1 MAMNSL
7 RGKTAVAG
15 LGYAGLGSAPGWSP
29 IELGAAAAERALADA
44 GLSIDDVDG
53 LCASTFY
60 HFFPTTSFAEQL
72 RIRPRWTNAD
82 MTGGST
88 FMAHI
93 QQASLAIEAGLCE
106 TVLIIYGSNA
116 RSSRDIYGLIDLTP
130 LQVAYQPLLPVG
142 AYAMAA
148 ARHMHQYGTT
158 REQMAEV
165 AVASRLWARGN
176 PDAALRDPITV
187 ADVLSSPMVCDP
199 LSRLDCCLVSDGGAA
214 IVLTSAERARD
225 LRQPPV
231 YVLGSASATWHR
243 DISTMEDLTVTA
255 AVQSGRE
262 AFAMAG
268 LAPKDVDVVQLY
280 DAFTILPILFL
291 EDLGFCSKGEGGPY
305 VENGGIAP
313 GGRLPVNTGGGGL
326 SFVHPGMFG
335 LFAIMEACI
344 QLRRQGGERQA
355 GAPDVALAHGNGGYF
370 SHQSTNIFGTAVTLR

>member
-1 MAMNSL
+1 MKSL

-15 LGYAGLGSAPGWSP
+15 LGYAGLGSSPGWSP
-29 IELGAAAAERALADA
+29 IELGALAAERALADA
-44 GLSIDDVDG
+44 GLTIDDVDG

-72 RIRPRWTNAD
+72 RIRPKWSNAD

-88 FMAHI
+88 FMAHV
-93 QQASLAIEAGLCE
+93 QQAALAIEAGLCE

-165 AVASRLWARGN
+165 AVASRQWAKGN
-176 PDAALRDPITV
+176 PDAALKDPLTIG
-187 ADVLSSPMVCDP
+187 DVLKSPMVSDP

-214 IVLTSAERARD
+214 IVMTSAKRARD
-225 LRQPPV
+225 LKQPPV
-231 YVLGSASATWHR
+231 FVLGAGTATWHR
-243 DISTMEDLTVTA
+243 DISTMEDLTRTA
-255 AVQSGRE
+255 AVESGALAYE
-262 AFAMAG
+262 MAG
-268 LAPKDVDVVQLY
+268 VTAKDVDVAQLY
-280 DAFTILPILFL
+280 DAFTILPIMFL
-291 EDLGFCSKGEGGPY
+291 EDLGFCKKGQGGAF
-305 VENGGIAP
+305 VANGGIAP

-335 LFAIMEACI
+335 LFAILEACV
-344 QLRRQGGERQA
+344 QLRGQGGERQVK
-355 GAPDVALAHGNGGYF
+355 APEIALAHGNGGYF
-370 SHQSTNIFGTAVTLR
+370 SHQATNIFGTAATV